1 VARKTKTRFAGVPM
15 GSWMVT
21 FSDMNTLLL
30 TFFVLLFSM
39 SSLTS
44 ERFEEAFGNYGGD
57 GLGLMNEGSGSYAS
71 SLIFNPMPEIPDN
84 ALRTAVRSLEVGEGT
99 ERRGWGLPDGV
110 EVSISDAP
118 DGEIE
123 IVLVD
128 RLLFE
133 PGSAELNPEASIF
146 LGRLQNFLSVVFERT
161 TRRITVEGHTDNSAP
176 AEECYI
182 TSARRASA
190 VLDFLLADGVL
201 PPERFSIVGY
211 GASRPKVP
219 NDSDANRAQNRRVRI
234 VVEPQEATIF
244 TIGGY

>member
-1 VARKTKTRFAGVPM
+1 MVRKTQTRFEGVPL

-39 SSLTS
+39 SSLST
-44 ERFEEAFGNYGGD
+44 ETFEEAFGSYGGD
-57 GLGLMNEGSGSYAS
+57 GLGLMSESSGSYAS
-71 SLIFNPMPEIPDN
+71 SLIFDPMPEIPEN
-84 ALRTAVRSLEVGEGT
+84 ALQTAVRSLAIGEST
-99 ERRGWGLPDGV
+99 RQRGWGLPDGV
-110 EVSISDAP
+110 EISVSDAP
-118 DGEIE
+118 DGVIE
-123 IVLVD
+123 IVLAD

-133 PGSAELNPEASIF
+133 PGSTELSPEASIF

-161 TRRITVEGHTDNSAP
+161 TRRITVEGHADNSAP
-176 AEECYI
+176 AEVCYI

-190 VLDFLLADGVL
+190 VLDFLLADSVL

-211 GASRPKVP
+211 GASRPKVA

-234 VVEPQEATIF
+234 VVEPEEATIF